1 MAYRAFSSAE
11 TFLFCYA
18 EDKNF
23 DLLLFDVEMPG
34 TDGPD
39 CELWNAQAQ
48 YDTKEPAEKTGGS
61 LHKIPTK
68 KLYVPPKSGANCEL
82 FGRTA

>member
-1 MAYRAFSSAE
+1 MAYRAAVCDDSAGK
-11 TFLFCYA
+11 YY
-18 EDKNF
+18 
-23 DLLLFDVEMPG
+23 
-34 TDGPD
+34 
-39 CELWNAQAQ
+39 ELWNAQAQ